1 VSLSEKCGV
10 FGANVL
16 EGAVFPTLYWGML
29 AQNHRGHQSHGFATW
44 NGEIDC
50 YTQLGLIPP
59 NQGYGFN
66 IKNLNGSVGI
76 ANVRYATSGALDLGA
91 RQRDAM
97 PTVVKGEKRS
107 IAISFNGNIVNVR
120 ELQRRVGVDQN
131 YSDTHALALLLL
143 QTLEKTGSIEEAAR
157 ACMTGVD
164 GSFAIAG
171 LVDDG
176 TLFAF
181 KDPIGVKPLCY
192 GKSNG
197 VHAFSS
203 ESVGFDINGIKW
215 DHELRP
221 GEFMAI
227 EEGEALKRQLEKSP
241 RRAFCAFEFAYFMRP
256 DSRADGKFV
265 YQARVDF
272 GRALAQVY
280 AEKAKRCDIVISLPE
295 TADDA
300 AYGFHEATGIPWERA
315 TRRHRYVTQRA
326 FITDAEDRKSVIY
339 RKVNILE
346 PLIKG
351 KNLAVI
357 DDSIVRG
364 DTTKGTVKRFRD
376 AGAKE
381 IHLFITYPRI
391 IGPCFYGI
399 DMATYSQLIGARMTP
414 EEISKEV
421 YADSVNYLDID
432 EYVKCTGLSKDQL
445 CLGCITNGYPTP
457 MADSLAKQMWERI
470 KRGEAEMGRIYES
483 ANP

>member
-1 VSLSEKCGV
+1 VSISEKCGV
-10 FGANVL
+10 FGAQSEN
-16 EGAVFPTLYWGML
+16 GDVFPILYWGML

-44 NGEIDC
+44 NGNIEL

-66 IKNLNGSVGI
+66 VKNLKGSVGI

-97 PTVVKGEKRS
+97 PIAVKGTKHS
-107 IAISFNGNIVNVR
+107 VAISFNGNIVNVR
-120 ELQRRVGVDQN
+120 SLQERVGVDRS
-131 YSDTHALALLLL
+131 YSDTHALALLLVKKL
-143 QTLEKTGSIEEAAR
+143 DETGSIEEAAR
-157 ACMTGVD
+157 SCMEGID
-164 GSFAIAG
+164 GSFAVTG
-171 LVDDG
+171 MVDDG

-192 GKSNG
+192 GKADG
-197 VHAFSS
+197 IHCFSS
-203 ESVGFDINGIKW
+203 ESVGLDINGLKW
-215 DHELRP
+215 DHEFRP
-221 GEFMAI
+221 GEFMSV
-227 EEGEALKRQLEKSP
+227 EEGEIIKRQLVQSSK
-241 RRAFCAFEFAYFMRP
+241 RAFCAFESAYFMRP
-256 DSRADGKFV
+256 DSRMNGKFV

-272 GRALAQVY
+272 GRTLAHVY
-280 AEKAKRCDIVISLPE
+280 AEKAKRCDIVVSLPE

-300 AYGFHEATGIPWERA
+300 AYGFHEAAGIPWERA

-346 PLIKG
+346 PLIKD
-351 KNLAVI
+351 KNLAVV

-364 DTTKGTVKRFRD
+364 DTTKGTVKRLKQ

-399 DMATYSQLIGARMTP
+399 DMATYSQLIGARMSP
-414 EEISKEV
+414 EQIAEDV
-421 YADSVNYLDID
+421 GADSINYLDI
-432 EYVKCTGLSKDQL
+432 ENYVRCTGLSRNQL
-445 CLGCITNGYPTP
+445 CLGCITNEYPTP
-457 MADSLAKQMWERI
+457 MADFLAKQMWERV
-470 KRGEAEMGRIYES
+470 KNGEAETGRIYES
-483 ANP
+483 VR

>member
-1 VSLSEKCGV
+1 MSLAEKCGV
-10 FGANVL
+10 FGACV
-16 EGAVFPTLYWGML
+16 EGDVFPTLYWGMI

-59 NQGYGFN
+59 NQGFGFN
-66 IKNLNGSVGI
+66 VKSLKGSVGI
-76 ANVRYATSGALDLGA
+76 GNVRYATSGSLDMGS

-97 PTVVKGEKRS
+97 PIVVKGEKRS
-107 IAISFNGNIVNVR
+107 VAISFNGNIVNVR
-120 ELQRRVGVDQN
+120 DLQARVGVNQS
-131 YSDTHALALLLL
+131 YSDTHALALLIL
-143 QTLEKTGSIEEAAR
+143 QKLEETGSIEEAAR
-157 ACMTGVD
+157 ACMAGID
-164 GSFAIAG
+164 GSFAVTGI
-171 LVDDG
+171 VDDG

-192 GKSNG
+192 GKSEG

-203 ESVGFDINGIKW
+203 ESVGLDINGIKW
-215 DHELRP
+215 DHEFRP
-221 GEFMAI
+221 GEFMAV
-227 EEGEALKRQLEKSP
+227 EEGEVIRRQLAESH

-256 DSRADGKFV
+256 DSRVNGKFV
-265 YQARVDF
+265 YQSRVDF
-272 GRALAQVY
+272 GRALARVY
-280 AEKAKRCDIVISLPE
+280 AEKAKRCDIVVSLPE

-300 AYGFHEATGIPWERA
+300 AYGFHEAAGIPWERA

-326 FITDAEDRKSVIY
+326 FITDAEDRGSVIF

-351 KNLAVI
+351 RSLAVV

-364 DTTKGTVKRFRD
+364 DTTKGTVKRLR
-376 AGAKE
+376 AVGAKE

-399 DMATYSQLIGARMTP
+399 DMATYTQLIGARKTP
-414 EEISKEV
+414 EEIAGEV
-421 YADSVNYLDID
+421 GADSVNYLGIED
-432 EYVKCTGLSKDQL
+432 YVKCTGLAKDQL
-445 CLGCITNGYPTP
+445 CLGCITNEYPTP

-470 KRGEAEMGRIYES
+470 KRGEAEKGRIYES
-483 ANP
+483 VR

>member
-1 VSLSEKCGV
+1 MSLGEKCGV
-10 FGANVL
+10 FGAYVD
-16 EGAVFPTLYWGML
+16 GDVFPTLYWGML

-44 NGEIDC
+44 NSQIDF

-59 NQGYGFN
+59 NQGFGYN
-66 IKNLNGSVGI
+66 IKKLAGSVGI
-76 ANVRYATSGALDLGA
+76 ANVRYATSGSLDVGS

-97 PTVVKGEKRS
+97 PILVKGEKRS
-107 IAISFNGNIVNVR
+107 LVISFNGNIVNVR
-120 ELQRRVGVDQN
+120 DLQKRVGVDQS
-131 YSDTHALALLLL
+131 YSDTHALALLIL

-157 ACMTGVD
+157 ACMAGID
-164 GSFAIAG
+164 GSFAVTG
-171 LVDDG
+171 LADDG

-181 KDPIGVKPLCY
+181 KDSIGVKPLCY
-192 GKSNG
+192 GKSND

-203 ESVGFDINGIKW
+203 ESVGLDINGIKF

-221 GEFMAI
+221 GEFMAV
-227 EEGEALKRQLEKSP
+227 EEGEALKRQLTTSS

-256 DSRADGKFV
+256 DSRVDGRFV

-272 GRALAQVY
+272 GKALARVY
-280 AEKAKRCDIVISLPE
+280 EEKAKRCDIVISLPE

-300 AYGFHEATGIPWERA
+300 AYGFHEEAGIPWERA

-326 FITDAEDRKSVIY
+326 FITDAEDRKSVIF

-351 KNLAVI
+351 KSLAVV

-364 DTTKGTVKRFRD
+364 DTTKGTVKRLRA

-414 EEISKEV
+414 EEIAKDV
-421 YADSVNYLDID
+421 GADSLNYLGID
-432 EYVKCTGLSKDQL
+432 DYIACTGFSKAQL
-445 CLGCITNGYPTP
+445 CLGCITNDYPTP
-457 MADSLAKQMWERI
+457 MADSLAKQMWERV
-470 KRGEAEMGRIYES
+470 KQGGSEKGRIYES
-483 ANP
+483 V

>member
-1 VSLSEKCGV
+1 VSLAEKCGV
-10 FGANVL
+10 FGAYM
-16 EGAVFPTLYWGML
+16 EGDVFPTLYWGML
-29 AQNHRGHQSHGFATW
+29 AQNHRGHQSHGFSTW
-44 NGEIDC
+44 NGQIDF

-59 NQGYGFN
+59 NQGFGFN
-66 IKNLNGSVGI
+66 IKKLAGSVGI
-76 ANVRYATSGALDLGA
+76 ANVRYATSGSLDIGS

-97 PTVVKGEKRS
+97 PILVKGEKRS
-107 IAISFNGNIVNVR
+107 LVISFNGNIVNVR
-120 ELQRRVGVDQN
+120 DLQKRVGVDQS
-131 YSDTHALALLLL
+131 YSDTHALALLIL

-157 ACMTGVD
+157 ACMAGID
-164 GSFAIAG
+164 GSFAVTG
-171 LVDDG
+171 LLDDG

-192 GKSNG
+192 GKAKG

-203 ESVGFDINGIKW
+203 ESVGLDINGIKF
-215 DHELRP
+215 DHELSP
-221 GEFMAI
+221 GEFMAV
-227 EEGEALKRQLEKSP
+227 EEGEALKRQLVVSP
-241 RRAFCAFEFAYFMRP
+241 RHAFCAFEFAYFMRP
-256 DSRADGKFV
+256 DSRVNDRFV

-272 GRALAQVY
+272 GRALARVY
-280 AEKAKRCDIVISLPE
+280 EEKAKRCDIVVSLPE

-300 AYGFHEATGIPWERA
+300 AYGFHEEVGIPWERA

-326 FITDAEDRKSVIY
+326 FITDAEDRKSVIF

-351 KNLAVI
+351 RSLAVV

-364 DTTKGTVKRFRD
+364 DTTKGTVKRLRA

-414 EEISKEV
+414 EEIAKDV
-421 YADSVNYLDID
+421 GADSVNYLSID
-432 EYVKCTGLSKDQL
+432 DYIACTGIPKEQL

-457 MADSLAKQMWERI
+457 MADSFAKQMWEHV
-470 KRGEAEMGRIYES
+470 KLGGSESGRIYES
-483 ANP
+483 V

>member
-1 VSLSEKCGV
+1 MSISEKCGI
-10 FGANVL
+10 FGAQSENG
-16 EGAVFPTLYWGML
+16 EVFPILYWGML

-44 NGEIDC
+44 DGNIEL

-59 NQGYGFN
+59 NQGSGFN
-66 IKNLNGSVGI
+66 VKNLKGSVGI

-97 PTVVKGEKRS
+97 PIAVKGEKRS
-107 IAISFNGNIVNVR
+107 VAISFNGNIVNVR
-120 ELQRRVGVDQN
+120 SLQDRVGVDRS
-131 YSDTHALALLLL
+131 YSDTHALALLLVRKL
-143 QTLEKTGSIEEAAR
+143 DETGSIEEAAR
-157 ACMTGVD
+157 ACMEGID
-164 GSFAIAG
+164 GSFAVTGI
-171 LVDDG
+171 VDDG

-192 GKSNG
+192 GKAGS
-197 VHAFSS
+197 VHGFSS
-203 ESVGFDINGIKW
+203 ESVGLDINGLKW

-221 GEFMAI
+221 GEFMSV
-227 EEGEALKRQLEKSP
+227 EEGEVIRRQLVESS

-256 DSRADGKFV
+256 DSRMNGKFV

-272 GRALAQVY
+272 GRTLARVY
-280 AEKAKRCDIVISLPE
+280 AEKAKRCDIVVSLPE

-300 AYGFHEATGIPWERA
+300 AYGFHEAAGIPWERA

-326 FITDAEDRKSVIY
+326 FITDAEDRRSVIY

-351 KNLAVI
+351 KSLAVV

-364 DTTKGTVKRFRD
+364 DTTKGTVKRLRE

-399 DMATYSQLIGARMTP
+399 DMATYTQLIGARMTP
-414 EEISKEV
+414 EEIAKEV
-421 YADSVNYLDID
+421 GADSVNYLDI
-432 EYVKCTGLSKDQL
+432 ENYVKCTGLSRGKL

-457 MADSLAKQMWERI
+457 MADSLAKQMWERV
-470 KRGEAEMGRIYES
+470 KRGEAETGRIYES
-483 ANP
+483 VR

>member
-1 VSLSEKCGV
+1 MSLAEKCGV
-10 FGANVL
+10 FGAQVAD
-16 EGAVFPTLYWGML
+16 GAVFQTLYWGML

-44 NGEIDC
+44 NGDIEF

-59 NQGYGFN
+59 NQGFGF
-66 IKNLNGSVGI
+66 KVKALKGTVGI
-76 ANVRYATSGALDLGA
+76 GNVRYATSGSLDLGA

-97 PTVVKGEKRS
+97 PIKVTGEKRS
-107 IAISFNGNIVNVR
+107 VAISFNGNIVNVR
-120 ELQRRVGVDQN
+120 DLQNRVGVDQS
-131 YSDTHALALLLL
+131 YSDTHALALLIL
-143 QTLEKTGSIEEAAR
+143 QKLEETGSIEEAAR
-157 ACMTGVD
+157 ACMGGID
-164 GSFAIAG
+164 GSFAVTGI
-171 LVDDG
+171 VDDG

-192 GKSNG
+192 GKSEG

-203 ESVGFDINGIKW
+203 ESVGFDINGIKL

-221 GEFMAI
+221 GEFMAV
-227 EEGEALKRQLEKSP
+227 EEGEVIKRQLVESH

-256 DSRADGKFV
+256 DSRANGRFV
-265 YQARVDF
+265 YQTRVDF
-272 GRALAQVY
+272 GRTLARLY

-300 AYGFHEATGIPWERA
+300 AYGFHEEAKIPWERA

-326 FITDAEDRKSVIY
+326 FITDAIDRVDVIF

-351 KNLAVI
+351 KSLAVV

-364 DTTKGTVKRFRD
+364 DTIKGTVKRLRE

-381 IHLFITYPRI
+381 LHLFITYPRI

-399 DMATYSQLIGARMTP
+399 DMATYSQLIGAQMSP
-414 EEISKEV
+414 EEIAVEV
-421 YADSVNYLDID
+421 SADSVNYLPIE
-432 EYVKCTGLSKDQL
+432 EYIKCTGITRDQL
-445 CLGCITNGYPTP
+445 CLGCITNDYPTP
-457 MADSLAKQMWERI
+457 MADNLAKQMRERLRNGGSE
-470 KRGEAEMGRIYES
+470 KGRIYES
-483 ANP
+483 TP

>member
-1 VSLSEKCGV
+1 MSLSEKCGV
-10 FGANVL
+10 FGASVDD
-16 EGAVFPTLYWGML
+16 EVFPTLYWGML

-44 NGEIDC
+44 SGQIDF

-59 NQGYGFN
+59 NQGFGYN
-66 IKNLNGSVGI
+66 VKKLAGSVGI
-76 ANVRYATSGALDLGA
+76 ANVRYATSGSLDIGS

-97 PTVVKGEKRS
+97 PIEVKGEKRS

-120 ELQRRVGVDQN
+120 DLQKRVGVDQS
-131 YSDTHALALLLL
+131 YSDTHALALLIL

-157 ACMTGVD
+157 ACMAGID
-164 GSFAIAG
+164 GSFAVTG
-171 LVDDG
+171 LADDG

-192 GKSNG
+192 GKSGG

-203 ESVGFDINGIKW
+203 ESVGLDINGIKF
-215 DHELRP
+215 DHELCP
-221 GEFMAI
+221 GEFMAV
-227 EEGEALKRQLEKSP
+227 EEGEALKRQLAVSP

-256 DSRADGKFV
+256 DSRVNGKFV

-272 GRALAQVY
+272 GRALARVY
-280 AEKAKRCDIVISLPE
+280 EEKAKRCDIVVSLPE

-300 AYGFHEATGIPWERA
+300 AYGFHEAADIPWERA

-326 FITDAEDRKSVIY
+326 FITDAEDRSSVIF

-351 KNLAVI
+351 KSLAVV

-364 DTTKGTVKRFRD
+364 DTTKGTVKRLRA

-399 DMATYSQLIGARMTP
+399 DMATYTQLIGAHMTP
-414 EEISKEV
+414 EEIAKEIG
-421 YADSVNYLDID
+421 ADSVNYLGID
-432 EYVKCTGLSKDQL
+432 DYIACTGFKMEQL
-445 CLGCITNGYPTP
+445 CLGCITNSYPTP
-457 MADSLAKQMWERI
+457 MADSLAKQMWERV
-470 KRGEAEMGRIYES
+470 KQGGSEKGRIYES
-483 ANP
+483 V

>member
-1 VSLSEKCGV
+1 VSISEKCGI
-10 FGANVL
+10 FGAQSENG
-16 EGAVFPTLYWGML
+16 EVFPILYWGML

-44 NGEIDC
+44 DGNIEL

-59 NQGYGFN
+59 NQGSGFN
-66 IKNLNGSVGI
+66 VKNLKGSVGI

-97 PTVVKGEKRS
+97 PIAVKGEKRS
-107 IAISFNGNIVNVR
+107 VAISFNGNIVNVR
-120 ELQRRVGVDQN
+120 SLQDRVGVDRS
-131 YSDTHALALLLL
+131 YSDTHALALLLVRKL
-143 QTLEKTGSIEEAAR
+143 DETGSIEEAAR
-157 ACMTGVD
+157 ACMEGID
-164 GSFAIAG
+164 GSFAVTGI
-171 LVDDG
+171 VDDG

-192 GKSNG
+192 GKAGS
-197 VHAFSS
+197 VHGFSS
-203 ESVGFDINGIKW
+203 ESVGLDINGLKW

-221 GEFMAI
+221 GEFMSV
-227 EEGEALKRQLEKSP
+227 EEGEVIRRQLVESS

-256 DSRADGKFV
+256 DSRMNGKFV

-272 GRALAQVY
+272 GRTLARVY
-280 AEKAKRCDIVISLPE
+280 AEKAKRCDIVVSLPE

-300 AYGFHEATGIPWERA
+300 TYGFHEAAGIPWERA

-326 FITDAEDRKSVIY
+326 FITDAEDRRSVIY

-346 PLIKG
+346 SLIKG
-351 KNLAVI
+351 KSLAVV

-364 DTTKGTVKRFRD
+364 DTTKGTVKRLRE

-399 DMATYSQLIGARMTP
+399 DMATYTQLIGARMTP
-414 EEISKEV
+414 EEIAKEV
-421 YADSVNYLDID
+421 GADSVNYLDI
-432 EYVKCTGLSKDQL
+432 ENYVKCTGLSRDKL

-457 MADSLAKQMWERI
+457 MADSLAKQMWERV
-470 KRGEAEMGRIYES
+470 KRGEAETGRIYES
-483 ANP
+483 VR

>member
-1 VSLSEKCGV
+1 MSLSEKCGV
-10 FGANVL
+10 FGASVDG
-16 EGAVFPTLYWGML
+16 EVFPTLYWGML

-44 NGEIDC
+44 NGGIDF

-59 NQGYGFN
+59 NQGFGYN
-66 IKNLNGSVGI
+66 IKKLAGSVGI
-76 ANVRYATSGALDLGA
+76 ANVRYATSGSLDIGS

-97 PTVVKGEKRS
+97 PILVKGEERS

-120 ELQRRVGVDQN
+120 DLQRRVGVDQS
-131 YSDTHALALLLL
+131 YSDTHALALLIL

-157 ACMTGVD
+157 ACMAGID
-164 GSFAIAG
+164 GSFAVTG

-203 ESVGFDINGIKW
+203 ESVGLDINGIKF

-221 GEFMAI
+221 GEFMAV
-227 EEGEALKRQLEKSP
+227 EEGEALKRQLATSP

-256 DSRADGKFV
+256 DSRVDGRFV

-272 GRALAQVY
+272 GRALARVY
-280 AEKAKRCDIVISLPE
+280 EEKAKRCDVVVSLPE

-300 AYGFHEATGIPWERA
+300 AYGFHEEAGIPWERA

-326 FITDAEDRKSVIY
+326 FITDAEDRNSVIF

-351 KNLAVI
+351 KSLAVV

-364 DTTKGTVKRFRD
+364 DTTKGTVKRLRA

-399 DMATYSQLIGARMTP
+399 DMATYTQLIGARMTP
-414 EEISKEV
+414 EEIAKEV
-421 YADSVNYLDID
+421 GADSVNYLGID
-432 EYVKCTGLSKDQL
+432 DYIACTGFKREQL

-457 MADSLAKQMWERI
+457 MADSLAKQMWERV
-470 KRGEAEMGRIYES
+470 KRGGSENGRIYET
-483 ANP
+483 A

>member
-1 VSLSEKCGV
+1 VSISEKCGI
-10 FGANVL
+10 FGAQSENG
-16 EGAVFPTLYWGML
+16 EVFPILYWGML

-44 NGEIDC
+44 DGNIEL

-59 NQGYGFN
+59 NQGSGFN
-66 IKNLNGSVGI
+66 VKNLKGSVGI

-97 PTVVKGEKRS
+97 PIAVKGEKRS
-107 IAISFNGNIVNVR
+107 VAISFNGNIVNVR
-120 ELQRRVGVDQN
+120 SLQDRVGVDRS
-131 YSDTHALALLLL
+131 YSDTHALALLLVRKL
-143 QTLEKTGSIEEAAR
+143 DETGSIEEAAR
-157 ACMTGVD
+157 ACMEGID
-164 GSFAIAG
+164 GSFAVTGI
-171 LVDDG
+171 VDDG

-192 GKSNG
+192 GKAGS
-197 VHAFSS
+197 VHGFSS
-203 ESVGFDINGIKW
+203 ESVGLDINGLKW

-221 GEFMAI
+221 GEFMSV
-227 EEGEALKRQLEKSP
+227 EEGEVIRRQLVESS

-256 DSRADGKFV
+256 DSRMNGKFV

-272 GRALAQVY
+272 GRTLARVY
-280 AEKAKRCDIVISLPE
+280 AEKAKRCDIVVSLPE

-300 AYGFHEATGIPWERA
+300 TYGFHEAAGIPWERA

-326 FITDAEDRKSVIY
+326 FITDAEDRRSVIY

-351 KNLAVI
+351 KSLAVV

-364 DTTKGTVKRFRD
+364 DTTKGTVKRLRE

-399 DMATYSQLIGARMTP
+399 DMATYTQLIGARMTP
-414 EEISKEV
+414 EEIAKEV
-421 YADSVNYLDID
+421 GADSVNYLDI
-432 EYVKCTGLSKDQL
+432 ENYVKCTGLSRDKL

-457 MADSLAKQMWERI
+457 MADSLAKQMWERV
-470 KRGEAEMGRIYES
+470 KRGEAETGRIYES
-483 ANP
+483 VR

>member
-1 VSLSEKCGV
+1 MSIAEKCGV
-10 FGANVL
+10 FGAQI
-16 EGAVFPTLYWGML
+16 EGEVFPTLYWGML

-59 NQGYGFN
+59 NQGFGFKV
-66 IKNLNGSVGI
+66 KNLKGSVGI
-76 ANVRYATSGALDLGA
+76 ANVRYATSGSLDMGA
-91 RQRDAM
+91 RHRDAM
-97 PTVVKGEKRS
+97 PLVVKGEKRS

-120 ELQRRVGVDQN
+120 DLQARVGVDQS
-131 YSDTHALALLLL
+131 YSDTHALALLILKR
-143 QTLEKTGSIEEAAR
+143 LEETGSIEEAAR
-157 ACMTGVD
+157 ACMVGID
-164 GSFAIAG
+164 GSFAVIG
-171 LVDDG
+171 IVDDG

-192 GKSNG
+192 GKSEE

-203 ESVGFDINGIKW
+203 ESVGLDINGINW
-215 DHELRP
+215 DHEFCP
-221 GEFMAI
+221 GEFMVV
-227 EEGEALKRQLEKSP
+227 EEGEVMKRQLAENHK
-241 RRAFCAFEFAYFMRP
+241 RAFCAFEFAYFMRP
-256 DSRADGKFV
+256 DSRVNGKFV
-265 YQARVDF
+265 YQARTDF
-272 GRALAQVY
+272 GRTLARVY
-280 AEKAKRCDIVISLPE
+280 TEKAKRCDIVVGLPE
-295 TADDA
+295 TANDA

-326 FITDAEDRKSVIY
+326 FITDAEDRDQVIF

-351 KNLAVI
+351 KSLAVV

-364 DTTKGTVKRFRD
+364 DTTKGTVKRFKA

-399 DMATYSQLIGARMTP
+399 DMATYSQLIGARMTQ
-414 EEISKEV
+414 EEIAKEV
-421 YADSVNYLDID
+421 GADSLNYLSID
-432 EYVKCTGLSKDQL
+432 DYVKCTGIAKDQL

-457 MADSLAKQMWERI
+457 MADSLAEQMWEKI
-470 KRGEAEMGRIYES
+470 KRGESEKGRIYES
-483 ANP
+483 A

>member
-1 VSLSEKCGV
+1 MSLAEKCGV
-10 FGANVL
+10 FGAYVD
-16 EGAVFPTLYWGML
+16 GDVFPTLYWGML

-44 NGEIDC
+44 NGQIDF

-59 NQGYGFN
+59 NQGFGYN
-66 IKNLNGSVGI
+66 IKKLAGSVGI
-76 ANVRYATSGALDLGA
+76 ANVRYATSGSLDVGS

-97 PTVVKGEKRS
+97 PILVKGEKRS
-107 IAISFNGNIVNVR
+107 LVISFNGNIVNVR
-120 ELQRRVGVDQN
+120 DLQKRVGVDQS
-131 YSDTHALALLLL
+131 YSDTHALALLIL

-157 ACMTGVD
+157 VCMAGID
-164 GSFAIAG
+164 GSFAVTGFA
-171 LVDDG
+171 DDG

-192 GKSNG
+192 GKAKG

-203 ESVGFDINGIKW
+203 ESVGLDINGIKF

-221 GEFMAI
+221 GEFMAV
-227 EEGEALKRQLEKSP
+227 EEGEALKRQLATSS

-256 DSRADGKFV
+256 DSRVDGRFV

-272 GRALAQVY
+272 GKALARVY
-280 AEKAKRCDIVISLPE
+280 EEKAKRCDIVISLPE

-300 AYGFHEATGIPWERA
+300 AYGFHEEAGIPWERA

-326 FITDAEDRKSVIY
+326 FITDAEDRKSVIF

-351 KNLAVI
+351 KSLAVV

-364 DTTKGTVKRFRD
+364 DTTKGTVKRLRA

-414 EEISKEV
+414 EEIAKDV
-421 YADSVNYLDID
+421 GADSVNYLGINDYIA
-432 EYVKCTGLSKDQL
+432 CTGFSKARL

-457 MADSLAKQMWERI
+457 MADSLAKQMWERV
-470 KRGEAEMGRIYES
+470 KQGGSEKGRIYES
-483 ANP
+483 V

>member
-1 VSLSEKCGV
+1 MSLTEKCGV
-10 FGANVL
+10 FGAQSENG
-16 EGAVFPTLYWGML
+16 EVFPILYWGML

-44 NGEIDC
+44 DGNIEL

-66 IKNLNGSVGI
+66 VKKLEGSVGI

-97 PTVVKGEKRS
+97 PIAVKGVKHS
-107 IAISFNGNIVNVR
+107 VAISFNGNIVNVR
-120 ELQRRVGVDQN
+120 SLQDRVGVDRS
-131 YSDTHALALLLL
+131 YSDTHALALLLVKKL
-143 QTLEKTGSIEEAAR
+143 DETGSIEEAAR
-157 ACMTGVD
+157 ACMAGID
-164 GSFAIAG
+164 GSFAVTGI
-171 LVDDG
+171 VDDG

-192 GKSNG
+192 GRANG
-197 VHAFSS
+197 VHGFSS
-203 ESVGFDINGIKW
+203 ESVGLDINGLKW

-221 GEFMAI
+221 GEFMSV
-227 EEGEALKRQLEKSP
+227 EEGEVIRRQLVESS

-256 DSRADGKFV
+256 DSRMNGKFV

-272 GRALAQVY
+272 GRALAGVY
-280 AEKAKRCDIVISLPE
+280 SEKAKRCDIVVSLPE

-300 AYGFHEATGIPWERA
+300 AYGFHEAAGIPWERA

-351 KNLAVI
+351 KNLAVV

-364 DTTKGTVKRFRD
+364 DTTKGTVKRLKE

-381 IHLFITYPRI
+381 IHIFITYPRI

-399 DMATYSQLIGARMTP
+399 DMATYTQLIGARMTP
-414 EEISKEV
+414 EEIAKEV
-421 YADSVNYLDID
+421 GADSVNYLDI
-432 EYVKCTGLSKDQL
+432 ETYVKCTGLPRDQL

-457 MADSLAKQMWERI
+457 MADSLAQQMWERV
-470 KRGEAEMGRIYES
+470 KRGEAETGRIYES
-483 ANP
+483 TR

>member
-10 FGANVL
+10 FGAQSENG
-16 EGAVFPTLYWGML
+16 EVFPILYWGML

-44 NGEIDC
+44 NGNIEL

-66 IKNLNGSVGI
+66 VKNLKGSVGI

-97 PTVVKGEKRS
+97 PIAVKGEKHS
-107 IAISFNGNIVNVR
+107 VAISFNGNIVNVR
-120 ELQRRVGVDQN
+120 SLQERVGVDRS
-131 YSDTHALALLLL
+131 YSDTHALALLLVKKL
-143 QTLEKTGSIEEAAR
+143 DETGSIEEAAR
-157 ACMTGVD
+157 TCMEGID
-164 GSFAIAG
+164 GSFAVTGIA
-171 LVDDG
+171 DDG

-192 GKSNG
+192 GKADG
-197 VHAFSS
+197 VHGFSS
-203 ESVGFDINGIKW
+203 ESVGLDINGLKW
-215 DHELRP
+215 DHEFRP
-221 GEFMAI
+221 GEFMSV
-227 EEGEALKRQLEKSP
+227 EEGEVIRRQLVESS

-256 DSRADGKFV
+256 DSKMNGKFV

-272 GRALAQVY
+272 GRALARVY
-280 AEKAKRCDIVISLPE
+280 SEKARRCDIVVSLPE

-300 AYGFHEATGIPWERA
+300 AYGFHEAAGIPWERA

-326 FITDAEDRKSVIY
+326 FITDVEDRESVIY

-346 PLIKG
+346 SLIKG
-351 KNLAVI
+351 KSLAVV

-364 DTTKGTVKRFRD
+364 DTTKGTVKRLRE

-399 DMATYSQLIGARMTP
+399 DMATYTQLIGARMTP
-414 EEISKEV
+414 EEIAKVVS
-421 YADSVNYLDID
+421 ADSVNYLDI
-432 EYVKCTGLSKDQL
+432 ETYVKCTGLSRDQL
-445 CLGCITNGYPTP
+445 CLGCITNEYPTP
-457 MADSLAKQMWERI
+457 MADSLAKQMWERV
-470 KRGEAEMGRIYES
+470 KRGVAETGRIYES
-483 ANP
+483 TR

>member
-1 VSLSEKCGV
+1 VSLAEKCGV
-10 FGANVL
+10 FGAHVAD
-16 EGAVFPTLYWGML
+16 GAVFPTLYWGML

-44 NGEIDC
+44 DRDIEF

-59 NQGYGFN
+59 NQGFGFDV
-66 IKNLNGSVGI
+66 KSLKGSVGI
-76 ANVRYATSGALDLGA
+76 ANVRYATSGSLDLDA

-97 PTVVKGEKRS
+97 PIVVKGAKRS

-120 ELQRRVGVDQN
+120 DLQRRVGVDQS
-131 YSDTHALALLLL
+131 YSDTHALALLIL
-143 QTLEKTGSIEEAAR
+143 QKLEETGSIEEAAR
-157 ACMTGVD
+157 ACMEGID
-164 GSFAIAG
+164 GSFAVTGI
-171 LVDDG
+171 VDDG

-192 GKSNG
+192 GKAEG

-203 ESVGFDINGIKW
+203 ESVGLDINGIRW
-215 DHELRP
+215 DHEFRP
-221 GEFMAI
+221 GEFMAV
-227 EEGEALKRQLEKSP
+227 EEGEVIRRQLAESH

-256 DSRADGKFV
+256 DSRVNGKFV
-265 YQARVDF
+265 YQARADF
-272 GRALAQVY
+272 GRTLARVY
-280 AEKAKRCDIVISLPE
+280 AEKAKRCDIVVSLPE

-300 AYGFHEATGIPWERA
+300 AYGFHEAAGMPWERA

-326 FITDAEDRKSVIY
+326 FITDAEDRNSVIF

-351 KNLAVI
+351 KNLAVV

-364 DTTKGTVKRFRD
+364 DTTKGTVKRLRA

-414 EEISKEV
+414 EEIAKDIG
-421 YADSVNYLDID
+421 ADSVNYLSIED
-432 EYVKCTGLSKDQL
+432 YVKCTSLTKDQL
-445 CLGCITNGYPTP
+445 CLGCITNEYPTP
-457 MADSLAKQMWERI
+457 MADSLSKQMWERV
-470 KRGEAEMGRIYES
+470 KRGEVEKGRIYES
-483 ANP
+483 VR